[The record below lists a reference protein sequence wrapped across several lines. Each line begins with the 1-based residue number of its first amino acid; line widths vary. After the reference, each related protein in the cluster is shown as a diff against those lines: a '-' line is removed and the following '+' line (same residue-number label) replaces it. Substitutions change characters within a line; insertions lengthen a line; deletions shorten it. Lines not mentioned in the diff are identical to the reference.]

1 MNPDTISLLLAMLG
15 SACLAAAWLGRK
27 NDARRDTLMMSAV
40 GGAKL
45 ALALGWW
52 LAVVEA

>member
-1 MNPDTISLLLAMLG
+1 MNAENISLLLAMLG
-15 SACLAAAWLGRK
+15 SACLGAAWLGRK
-27 NDARRDTLMMSAV
+27 NDARRDTVMMSAL
-40 GGAKL
+40 GGGKL